1 MNNALSDNRSSADP
15 GYPGSDRNERRAYV
29 QGVTWLM
36 QGLPEDLDA
45 RERTDLLRAMPNS
58 LLGDMNLNS
67 GVRRL
72 GSSSRAFRGA
82 KDRSIVHR
90 AVAAIVVQLL
100 VPLQALWAYFITLL
114 SRALQL
120 ERKYKIM
127 EQVVRHSGEL
137 GYMMGKRG
145 VKLTGTIYNNGGARV
160 AAMVMDT
167 VTYVADGLVKGIN
180 DGIREACLELRET
193 RDQ

>member
-1 MNNALSDNRSSADP
+1 MNNALADSRSSTAL
-15 GYPGSDRNERRAYV
+15 GYSGGDRNERRAYV

-58 LLGDMNLNS
+58 LLDDMSLNS

-72 GSSSRAFRGA
+72 GSSSRAFSGT

-90 AVAAIVVQLL
+90 TVAAIVVQLM
-100 VPLQALWAYFITLL
+100 VPLQVLWAYFVMLL
-114 SRALQL
+114 GRALQL
-120 ERKYKIM
+120 ERKYKVM
-127 EQVVRHSGEL
+127 EQVVKHSGEL

-145 VKLTGTIYNNGGARV
+145 VKLTGTIYNNGGARA
-160 AAMVMDT
+160 AAMIMDT

-180 DGIREACLELRET
+180 DGIREACLEFRET
-193 RDQ
+193 GEQ